1 MLAEDF
7 FEIKRNTWS
16 SILYSNGIMKRVSD
30 TSRVIC
36 CKTKIRLTGYRSDKI
51 VGPAV
56 ESSRVKELLGQ
67 IQDQA
72 FKKEDLE

>member
-1 MLAEDF
+1 
-7 FEIKRNTWS
+7 
-16 SILYSNGIMKRVSD
+16 
-30 TSRVIC
+30 VIC